1 MLTDLP
7 LELVRRLAYD
17 GRVLDALAST
27 STDFGD
33 LRSSLFRG
41 RGKLRPLLPY
51 LNRGVLRM
59 SWKYRAGWSLCF
71 HTSPILAGPLLAG
84 PLLVDAFHCTDVVVV
99 SLRFETLVGCNT
111 LLTRLC
117 ACVAL
122 RTHLRQL
129 HLVRVTVVRNALQSI
144 VDLARTS
151 RILTLLDLTGSAV
164 PDLAPLKEG
173 HGLHKLLLTRIQ
185 SNHPMEDLM
194 AGMLD
199 PLSLVHLDCAGAV
212 LQSLQPLGRFAS
224 LQTLNLDAC
233 QFVFG
238 DDVLPWSAPLP
249 RVTHL
254 NLSYNFV
261 GHGKLSRLFGGV
273 PALREV
279 HLSSTGLT
287 DMTALAHGI
296 VHQRLTTVIAN
307 DNRFSGC
314 HNDLFYAVA
323 ANENL
328 VELSLDRC
336 ALLAGDVTYLAQ
348 ALLLNN
354 ALRFL
359 SLAYNFFT
367 HGGCVPRLF
376 MAIEEHD
383 ALRHVSLAG
392 NGISAG
398 ASLYLQT
405 PERSVLV

>member
-17 GRVLDALAST
+17 GRVLDNLACT
-27 STDFGD
+27 STGFDD
-33 LRSSLFRG
+33 LRTSLGRG

-59 SWKYRAGWSLCF
+59 SWKYRGGWSLCF
-71 HTSPILAGPLLAG
+71 HTSPTLVGPLL
-84 PLLVDAFHCTDVVVV
+84 LDAFHCTDVIVV
-99 SLRFETLVGCNT
+99 SLRFESLVGCNT

-129 HLVRVTVVRNALQSI
+129 HLVRVTVVRTALQSI
-144 VDLARTS
+144 VDLAQTS
-151 RILTLLDLTGSAV
+151 HVLTLLDLTGSAV

-173 HGLHKLLLTRIQ
+173 HGLNKLLLTRIQ

-194 AGMLD
+194 GGMLD
-199 PLSLVHLDCAGAV
+199 PLSLVHLDCAGTM
-212 LQSLQPLGRFAS
+212 LHSLQPFGRFAS

-238 DDVLPWSAPLP
+238 DFVPWSSPLP
-249 RVTHL
+249 RVAHL
-254 NLSYNFV
+254 NLSYNCV
-261 GHGKLSRLFGGV
+261 GSGKLAPILGCF

-287 DMTALAHGI
+287 DMTALSHGI

-314 HNDLFYAVA
+314 HNALFFAVA
-323 ANENL
+323 ANETL

-354 ALRFL
+354 TLRFL

-376 MAIEEHD
+376 MAIEEHQ
-383 ALRHVSLAG
+383 ALRHVSLVG